1 MPSRYL
7 FLDIDGVLHPADA
20 HFAIN
25 DVKVPLQELQA
36 AGLFVHLGL
45 LARILAEHQDVGLV
59 VHSSWRLTHSDQEM
73 RQLFGTLAG
82 QVVGSTE
89 RGLDRRL
96 SISDWALRRHLGPL
110 QYRVLDDQPELLKE
124 LGEVVI
130 ECDPV
135 LGLAT
140 QSVQLRLMDWL
151 KAGTRKTVHR
161 RRATRG

>member
-7 FLDIDGVLHPADA
+7 FLDIDGVLHAADA
-20 HFAIN
+20 HFAID

-59 VHSSWRLTHSDQEM
+59 VHSSWRLTHSDDEL
-73 RQLFGTLAG
+73 RALFGTLAG
-82 QVVGSTE
+82 RVVGTTE

-110 QYRVLDDQPELLKE
+110 QYRVLDDQPELLTE
-124 LGEVVI
+124 LGDVVI
-130 ECDPV
+130 ECDPI
-135 LGLAT
+135 LGLST

-151 KAGTRKTVHR
+151 AAQASTDEHAPSMR
-161 RRATRG
+161 